1 MAAAIAGLCRR
12 TPCSNSI
19 PPGLASEEM
28 CLGHFLDDAFNRAT
42 EAMQRC
48 LEGRPIDSKRL
59 ERLLADALA
68 IVMQLEECAGDPN
81 PTERDRM
88 LELLLSLANVH
99 EYAAHHAISLGPAS

>member
-1 MAAAIAGLCRR
+1 MDGAIAGLCRR
-12 TPCSNSI
+12 SPCSNLI
-19 PPGLASEEM
+19 PQASAGEEV
-28 CLGHFLDDAFNRAT
+28 CLGHFLDDAFTRAS

-48 LEGRPIDSKRL
+48 LQGRPIDSKRL

-68 IVMQLEECAGDPN
+68 IVMQLEEGAGDPN
-81 PTERDRM
+81 PEERDRM